1 MGAWDVSTAAPNS
14 VPEIPDPNVPCT
26 DIRMETAHG
35 ASEEE
40 DEELCAPERAPRPLR
55 TPVTDGLDDHPFSSI
70 QTFFLLLGVF
80 SVFYC
85 FFLLSLFFYKLK
97 SIQI

>member
-1 MGAWDVSTAAPNS
+1 MHVMLSTAAPNS
-14 VPEIPDPNVPCT
+14 VLEIPDPNVLCT

-40 DEELCAPERAPRPLR
+40 ELCSPKRPPGPLR
-55 TPVTDGLDDHPFSSI
+55 TPVTDGLDDHLFSSI

-80 SVFYC
+80 SVFY
-85 FFLLSLFFYKLK
+85 FSLSLSLFYKLK